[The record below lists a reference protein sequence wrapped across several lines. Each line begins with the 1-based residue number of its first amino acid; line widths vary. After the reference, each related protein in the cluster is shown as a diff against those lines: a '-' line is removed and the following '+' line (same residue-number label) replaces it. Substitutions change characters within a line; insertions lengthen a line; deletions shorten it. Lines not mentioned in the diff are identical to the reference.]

1 MYCVLFFPPIHVW
14 CLPLQ
19 SSTVSI
25 IILARKICVNIF
37 GKGLRQVAISTAL
50 GLHSNYNVFTVN
62 LYQHS
67 FTRGGKTTRPHG
79 GGENK
84 IWLLSWSQKTIKSHV
99 NLILRCFFFFFY
111 LFQVELNQKRCR
123 TTVAVATKSRRIHL
137 RSVFLP
143 TSGWLLG
150 AAALHQKSIRSVD
163 HRSAAPD
170 ERKNGVSNMF
180 PRYNTSNAH
189 AHHCDYIPMC
199 LENVGRSGSV
209 IYIYIKKAQ
218 SEAFLPVSSA
228 QFKPPTGSSPS
239 TCGSICRIERTPPP
253 SRSDLVGQRS

>member
-1 MYCVLFFPPIHVW
+1 MEVSVSGMVLLFSDMYCVFFFSSIHVW

-25 IILARKICVNIF
+25 IILARKICVNIS

-99 NLILRCFFFFFY
+99 NLILRVFFFY
-111 LFQVELNQKRCR
+111 LFQVEQNQKWCR
-123 TTVAVATKSRRIHL
+123 MLHDCCHRHQIQTHFSEVS
-137 RSVFLP
+137 LP
-143 TSGWLLG
+143 PYIWAAFRGSGTSP
-150 AAALHQKSIRSVD
+150 KI
-163 HRSAAPD
+163 
-170 ERKNGVSNMF
+170 N
-180 PRYNTSNAH
+180 
-189 AHHCDYIPMC
+189 
-199 LENVGRSGSV
+199 
-209 IYIYIKKAQ
+209 
-218 SEAFLPVSSA
+218 
-228 QFKPPTGSSPS
+228 
-239 TCGSICRIERTPPP
+239 
-253 SRSDLVGQRS
+253 